1 MENYD
6 QIEEDKELKTVGLEL
21 MFLTPEKC
29 SSTDGITAV
38 ELAKLVGLPAE
49 TVKKKLNILKEKEIV
64 KVKGINPKYWK
75 FNEYNF
81 QRMDE
86 NDEIFR
92 LLCSFDDVDFD
103 KYFSYLIQKIYYI
116 KIPKVM
122 IQ

>member
-6 QIEEDKELKTVGLEL
+6 QIEEDNEVKTVGLEQ

-103 KYFSYLIQKIYYI
+103 KYFSY
-116 KIPKVM
+116 
-122 IQ
+122 

>member
-29 SSTDGITAV
+29 SSADGITAV

-103 KYFSYLIQKIYYI
+103 KYFSY
-116 KIPKVM
+116 
-122 IQ
+122 

>member
-29 SSTDGITAV
+29 SSPDGITAV
-38 ELAKLVGLPAE
+38 ELAKLVGIPAE
-49 TVKKKLNILKEKEIV
+49 TVKKKLNILKEKGVV

-86 NDEIFR
+86 DDETFR

-103 KYFSYLIQKIYYI
+103 KYFSY
-116 KIPKVM
+116 
-122 IQ
+122 